1 MVKSAC
7 PNLVPF
13 INESLSKMIIIFWK
27 MRSRKKLGDSSMTPM
42 FIIGLLFL
50 TAFID
55 LNESFTVK

>member
-7 PNLVPF
+7 LNLVPF

-27 MRSRKKLGDSSMTPM
+27 IHSRNKLGDSSMTPVL
-42 FIIGLLFL
+42 IIGLLFL

-55 LNESFTVK
+55 LIESFTVK